1 MPKVLR
7 IINRFNLGGPTYNAA
22 YLSKYMP
29 DEFETLLVG
38 GMHDETEKSSDFI
51 LKNLNLSPIIIPEMK
66 REINLKQD
74 IIAYKKIK
82 QLIKEFKP
90 DIVHTHASKAGALGR
105 LAASNLKV
113 KGIVHTFHGHVFH
126 SYFGKMKTSF
136 YKTIERKLA
145 KKSSNIIAISELQ
158 KKELV
163 ENYKICSAEKI
174 SVIPLGFD
182 LHRFNIDT
190 ENKRNIFRNKWNV
203 EDDEIAIG
211 IIGRIVPVKD
221 HEFFIDVIEKMISRT
236 KKRLRFFII
245 GDGENK
251 HKLIDYITNKNLSFT
266 CEKNKKAV
274 ITFTSWVTEVDV
286 AIAGLDIVCLTS
298 KNEGTPVSL
307 IEAQSG
313 YKPIVSTR
321 VGGIND
327 VVVENK
333 SALLSE
339 VNDLET
345 YYNNLLKLS
354 EDDKL
359 RAEFSNNGNQIKEKF
374 SYHKL
379 IENMNELY
387 CSILA

>member
-29 DEFETLLVG
+29 EKFETLLVG

-82 QLIKEFKP
+82 QLINEFKP

-145 KKSSNIIAISELQ
+145 KKSTNIIAISELQ

-163 ENYKICSAEKI
+163 ENYKICSADKVT
-174 SVIPLGFD
+174 VIPLGFD
-182 LHRFNIDT
+182 LERFNLDS

-221 HEFFIDVIEKMISRT
+221 HEFFIDVIEQVISRT

-251 HKLIDYITNKNLSFT
+251 QKLINHIVKKNLSFT
-266 CEKNKKAV
+266 CEKNKKAL

-286 AIAGLDIVCLTS
+286 AISGLDIVCLTS

-327 VVVENK
+327 VVIENK

-345 YYNNLLKLS
+345 YFNNILKLS

-359 RAEFSNNGNQIKEKF
+359 RAEFSNNGSQIKDKF

-379 IENMNELY
+379 IKNMNELY
-387 CSILA
+387 SSILA

>member
-1 MPKVLR
+1 
-7 IINRFNLGGPTYNAA
+7 
-22 YLSKYMP
+22 
-29 DEFETLLVG
+29 
-38 GMHDETEKSSDFI
+38 
-51 LKNLNLSPIIIPEMK
+51 MK

-163 ENYKICSAEKI
+163 ENYKICSADKI

-182 LHRFNIDT
+182 LDRFNIDT

-203 EDDEIAIG
+203 EDNEIAIG

-266 CEKNKKAV
+266 CEKNKKAI

-327 VVVENK
+327 IVIENK

-345 YYNNLLKLS
+345 YFNNLLKLS

-359 RAEFSNNGNQIKEKF
+359 RAEFSNNGNQIKDKF
-374 SYHKL
+374 SYH
-379 IENMNELY
+379 ETN
-387 CSILA
+387 

>member
-182 LHRFNIDT
+182 LDRFNIDT

>member
-29 DEFETLLVG
+29 NEFETLLVG
-38 GMHDETEKSSDFI
+38 GMHDETEKSSNFI
-51 LKNLNLSPIIIPEMK
+51 LNDLNLSPIIIPEMK

-74 IIAYKKIK
+74 RIAYKKIK

-163 ENYKICSAEKI
+163 ETYKICSADKV

-182 LHRFNIDT
+182 LDRFNTDT
-190 ENKRNIFRNKWNV
+190 KKKRNSFRSKWGI
-203 EDDEIAIG
+203 EDDEIAVG
-211 IIGRIVPVKD
+211 IIGRIVPIKD
-221 HEFFIDVIEKMISRT
+221 HEFFIDVINNVIASS
-236 KKRLRFFII
+236 KKKLRFFII

-251 HKLIDYITNKNLSFT
+251 QKLIDYIIKKNISFT
-266 CEKNKKAV
+266 CKTNEKAI
-274 ITFTSWVTEVDV
+274 ITFTSWVTKVDV

-298 KNEGTPVSL
+298 RNEGTPVSL

-313 YKPIVSTR
+313 NKPVVSTR
-321 VGGIND
+321 VGGINN
-327 VVVENK
+327 VVYENI

-339 VNDLET
+339 VNDLE
-345 YYNNLLKLS
+345 NFSHNLLRLT
-354 EDDKL
+354 EDDSL
-359 RAEFSNNGNQIKEKF
+359 RTRFSNNGNQIIEKF
-374 SYHKL
+374 SYNKL

-387 CSILA
+387 CSILV

>member
-29 DEFETLLVG
+29 EKFETLLVG

-82 QLIKEFKP
+82 QLINEFKP

-145 KKSSNIIAISELQ
+145 KKSTNIIAISELQ

-163 ENYKICSAEKI
+163 ENYKICSADKVT
-174 SVIPLGFD
+174 VIPLGFD
-182 LHRFNIDT
+182 LERFNLDS

-221 HEFFIDVIEKMISRT
+221 HEFFIDVIEQVISRT

-251 HKLIDYITNKNLSFT
+251 QKLINHIVKKNLSFT
-266 CEKNKKAV
+266 CEKNKKAL

-286 AIAGLDIVCLTS
+286 AISGLDIVCLTS

-327 VVVENK
+327 VVIENK

-345 YYNNLLKLS
+345 YFNNILKLS
-354 EDDKL
+354 ENDKL
-359 RAEFSNNGNQIKEKF
+359 RAEFSNNGSQIKDKF

-379 IENMNELY
+379 IKNMNELY
-387 CSILA
+387 SSILA

>member
-29 DEFETLLVG
+29 AKFETLLVG

-51 LKNLNLSPIIIPEMK
+51 LKNLDLSPIIIPEMK

-113 KGIVHTFHGHVFH
+113 KGLVHTFPGHVYH

-163 ENYKICSAEKI
+163 ENYKICSADKI

-182 LHRFNIDT
+182 LDRFNIDT

-221 HEFFIDVIEKMISRT
+221 HEFFIDVIEKVISRT

-251 HKLIDYITNKNLSFT
+251 QKLIDYIINKNLSFT
-266 CEKNKKAV
+266 FKTDEKAI
-274 ITFTSWVTEVDV
+274 ITFTSWVTQVDV
-286 AIAGLDIVCLTS
+286 AISGLDIVCLTS

-313 YKPIVSTR
+313 FKPVVSTR
-321 VGGIND
+321 VGGIGD
-327 VVVENK
+327 VVIENK

-339 VNDLET
+339 INDLET
-345 YYNNLLKLS
+345 YFNNLLKLT

-359 RAEFSNNGNQIKEKF
+359 RDQFSNNGKQIKEKF

-379 IENMNELY
+379 INNMNELY
-387 CSILA
+387 SSILY